1 MIPPIWERQTAD
13 PADVDRLSR
22 ALGLEPVIARLLA
35 MRGLTDPDAAA
46 RFLKPSLDQLHDP
59 SLLAGLPEAM
69 ARIRQALASGER
81 IAIHG
86 DYDVDG
92 ITSTVILRRT
102 LELLGGNVGHFIPER
117 LKDGYG
123 LQPATVDLVALRV
136 LAQRG
141 HEGLGHALALHP
153 QRVDHVGAGEAV
165 VEVVGDLAAEGLD
178 PARQQRGRPAHGD
191 LGAELAEGEDVRAGH
206 ARVRDVADD
215 PDRAP
220 LERPELVPQRVDVEQ
235 RLGRVLVL
243 AVARVDD
250 RGRGPARY
258 QFGGAHVRGADDD
271 GGRVVGRERLDGVL
285 ERLALVD
292 RRAGAAHRDDVGA

>member
-102 LELLGGNVGHFIPER
+102 LELLGGNVGHFIPDR

-123 LQPATVDLVALRV
+123 LQPATIDRLHAEGAKLVISVDCGI
-136 LAQRG
+136 RG
-141 HEGLGHALALHP
+141 EDAALARASWGSTSSSP
-153 QRVDHVGAGEAV
+153 TTTS
-165 VEVVGDLAAEGLD
+165 LA
-178 PARQQRGRPAHGD
+178 
-191 LGAELAEGEDVRAGH
+191 
-206 ARVRDVADD
+206 
-215 PDRAP
+215 
-220 LERPELVPQRVDVEQ
+220 
-235 RLGRVLVL
+235 
-243 AVARVDD
+243 
-250 RGRGPARY
+250 
-258 QFGGAHVRGADDD
+258 
-271 GGRVVGRERLDGVL
+271 
-285 ERLALVD
+285 
-292 RRAGAAHRDDVGA
+292 RRCRRHSP